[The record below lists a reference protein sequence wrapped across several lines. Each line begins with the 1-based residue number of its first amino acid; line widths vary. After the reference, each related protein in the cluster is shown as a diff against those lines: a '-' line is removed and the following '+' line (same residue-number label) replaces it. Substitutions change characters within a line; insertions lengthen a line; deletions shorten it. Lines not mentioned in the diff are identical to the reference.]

1 MFSNHAKIDI
11 LPWKIEKQSHRGI
24 HSCGKNSF
32 KCRNTIIVNS
42 HGGRFSS
49 IEIFEKH
56 SHRGVYSSGRWEF
69 QEKF

>member
-1 MFSNHAKIDI
+1 MKKFTKDFKIEN
-11 LPWKIEKQSHRGI
+11 WKIEKHSHRGI
-24 HSCGKNSF
+24 YSFGKNSF

-56 SHRGVYSSGRWEF
+56 SHRGEYSSGRWEF
-69 QEKF
+69 Q

>member
-42 HGGRFSS
+42 HGGKYSF